1 MKSFSG
7 TLIATVCAACAM
19 SCSGASAPTPQV
31 PAELI
36 CKLNVLMNLPRDPED
51 IDYLAIESVVRAV
64 RGCTVVHL
72 PDAGP

>member
-1 MKSFSG
+1 MRKLALCLALCLALAG
-7 TLIATVCAACAM
+7 
-19 SCSGASAPTPQV
+19 CSGEPLPPRV
-31 PAELI
+31 PDELI

-51 IDYLAIESVVRAV
+51 IDYLAIESVIRAV